1 MTHHH
6 HHSGE
11 AHPSPRPAPSLLRL
25 SGPSLVLIALAP
37 IAAIWALIAWAM
49 N

>member
-6 HHSGE
+6 HNGE
-11 AHPSPRPAPSLLRL
+11 AHPSPKPAPSLLRL
-25 SGPSLVLIALAP
+25 SGPSLLAMTLVP
-37 IAAIWALIAWAM
+37 IAAIWALIAWAI